1 LWGDWICRGE
11 AIRKFPMSKRIEQFP
26 PLAIAI
32 ANKAWVVKELDALLK
47 EWRRWG
53 SVVQD
58 LGDSPD
64 FDPQTC
70 TEALLDG
77 RDNLRKHD
85 ILREK
90 TLVFLRN
97 HFTGAEF
104 IFENW
109 PSHPHEDNTSRLRR
123 RVPNWI
129 HRLEMLA
136 ASVGYARVPDGFWKE
151 RGKELVTTLSKT
163 APEKAID
170 VAASFLK
177 NPFGG

>member
-1 LWGDWICRGE
+1 MP
-11 AIRKFPMSKRIEQFP
+11 KQIEQFA
-26 PLAIAI
+26 PLAIVT
-32 ANKAWVVKELDALLK
+32 ANKSWVVKELDLLLE
-47 EWRRWG
+47 EWRRWD
-53 SVVQD
+53 SVVQN
-58 LGDSPD
+58 LGDSSD

-70 TEALLDG
+70 TEALKDG

-97 HFTGAEF
+97 HFSGAEF

-109 PSHPHEDNTSRLRR
+109 PPHPHEDNTSRLRR

-129 HRLEMLA
+129 HRLQILE
-136 ASVGYARVPDGFWKE
+136 ASVAYARVPDGFWKE
-151 RGKELVTTLSKT
+151 KGKELVTVLSTT

-170 VAASFLK
+170 VAASYLK
-177 NPFGG
+177 NPLGG

>member
-1 LWGDWICRGE
+1 MR
-11 AIRKFPMSKRIEQFP
+11 RQIEQFA
-26 PLAIAI
+26 PLTITI
-32 ANKAWVVKELDALLK
+32 PNTAWVVKTFDALLE
-47 EWRRWG
+47 EWRAWN
-53 SVVQD
+53 SIVQL

-70 TEALLDG
+70 TVALKDG
-77 RDNLRKHD
+77 RDNLNKHE

-97 HFTGAEF
+97 HFSGAEF

-109 PSHPHEDNTSRLRR
+109 PSHPHEDNTSRLRD

-129 HRLEMLA
+129 HRLQILE
-136 ASVGYARVPDGFWKE
+136 ASIGFARVTDGFWKE
-151 RGKELVTTLSKT
+151 KGKELVSTLART
-163 APEKAID
+163 APEKAVD

-177 NPFGG
+177 NPLGS